1 MEIANS
7 DWLWIV
13 IVGFIIAFVLAFGL
27 GANDVANS
35 FGTSIGSKVLTIR
48 QACILGTIFE
58 VMGAIL
64 VGKSL
69 QFNDMLYSVHKE
81 THSIHFL

>member
-1 MEIANS
+1 MIVEA

-13 IVGFIIAFVLAFGL
+13 VVGFIIAFFLAFGL

-58 VMGAIL
+58 VLGAIL
-64 VGKSL
+64 VGA
-69 QFNDMLYSVHKE
+69 YIIY
-81 THSIHFL
+81 TY

>member
-1 MEIANS
+1 MEIVDP
-7 DWLWIV
+7 DWLWLV

-58 VMGAIL
+58 VLGAIL
-64 VGKSL
+64 VGKSIT
-69 QFNDMLYSVHKE
+69 SV
-81 THSIHFL
+81 SL